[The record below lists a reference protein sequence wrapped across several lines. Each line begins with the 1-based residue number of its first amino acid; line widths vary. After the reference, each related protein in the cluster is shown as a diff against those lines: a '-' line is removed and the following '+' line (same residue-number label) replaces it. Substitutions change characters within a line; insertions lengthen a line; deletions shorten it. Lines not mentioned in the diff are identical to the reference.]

1 MFTIQTNR
9 ENRVDL
15 TLSKQVPST
24 QANGREASAMASVSR
39 PGTMEP
45 STVESGER
53 IEPMAKAASYTSM
66 ETFTMDIGLM
76 TRPMGAAFT
85 NT

>member
-9 ENRVDL
+9 ENHVDH
-15 TLSKQVPST
+15 TLSKQGLST
-24 QANGREASAMASVSR
+24 QANGRAASAMALVSR
-39 PGTMEP
+39 HGTTGQN
-45 STVESGER
+45 TVENGER
-53 IEPMAKAASYTSM
+53 IEPMAKVASYTLM

>member
-1 MFTIQTNR
+1 
-9 ENRVDL
+9 
-15 TLSKQVPST
+15 
-24 QANGREASAMASVSR
+24 MASVSKH
-39 PGTMEP
+39 GTTEP

-53 IEPMAKAASYTSM
+53 IEPMAKAASYTLM

>member
-1 MFTIQTNR
+1 MFTIRTNR
-9 ENRVDL
+9 ENHVDL
-15 TLSKQVPST
+15 TLSKREPST
-24 QANGREASAMASVSR
+24 AVSGREASAMASVSR
-39 PGTMEP
+39 LGTMGL
-45 STVESGER
+45 STAENGEK
-53 IEPMAKAASYTSM
+53 IEPMAKVASYTLM